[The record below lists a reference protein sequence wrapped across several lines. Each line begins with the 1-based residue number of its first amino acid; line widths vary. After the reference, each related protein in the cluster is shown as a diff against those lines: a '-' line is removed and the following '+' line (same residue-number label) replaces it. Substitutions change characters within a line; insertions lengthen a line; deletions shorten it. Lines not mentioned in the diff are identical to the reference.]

1 MPRIG
6 TTGYV
11 AALAEAGF
19 PVPVL
24 PALRPEVVVVPLAA
38 GVALDHGNAPLVVRN
53 AAARALIPL
62 LDGTRDV
69 SELSSATGLPHAA
82 VNQILGLLAGRS
94 MVQDGPVPADP
105 DVDAVRYVSRGTAA
119 IGAHD
124 RADQSSRVLA
134 DTSVVVLGD
143 AEWAGKVRT
152 GFSDRGLRPREAT
165 SSLTL
170 VCVSAESDHGMIT
183 EPDGDVL
190 PVQWA
195 DGQLVC
201 GPYLEPSSCAECAL
215 AGIADLAPQPR
226 PGPERAG
233 ELVDAVALLTCDVLH
248 TVGRFG
254 HGLGGSLVLR
264 HDVRRWSTT
273 RHDVVA
279 RPLCPRCTVE
289 PLADPPA
296 SLALVTAYEAAVSL
310 PPQRWYAP
318 AVQRSHYEPG
328 NIAAQQRFSRAGQA
342 AVQNNV
348 VREMLRH
355 TAGLRVPF
363 VPGEAPDRF
372 APSPG
377 NLGAVTA
384 YWVGER
390 GSYQYDPLRDELIVL
405 PGQAA
410 IDAVV
415 LTADLTKLYPKYGG
429 KSYRLAWLEAG
440 AAVANLATYA
450 HHAGFGV
457 RVPGQWGDEEWSAII
472 GADGRGELLCAV
484 VLVSGVPDS

>member
-1 MPRIG
+1 
-6 TTGYV
+6 
-11 AALAEAGF
+11 
-19 PVPVL
+19 
-24 PALRPEVVVVPLAA
+24 
-38 GVALDHGNAPLVVRN
+38 
-53 AAARALIPL
+53 
-62 LDGTRDV
+62 
-69 SELSSATGLPHAA
+69 
-82 VNQILGLLAGRS
+82 
-94 MVQDGPVPADP
+94 
-105 DVDAVRYVSRGTAA
+105 
-119 IGAHD
+119 
-124 RADQSSRVLA
+124 
-134 DTSVVVLGD
+134 
-143 AEWAGKVRT
+143 
-152 GFSDRGLRPREAT
+152 
-165 SSLTL
+165 LTL

-226 PGPERAG
+226 LGPGRAD

-279 RPLCPRCTVE
+279 RALCPHCTIE

-410 IDAVV
+410 VDAVV

-429 KSYRLAWLEAG
+429 KSYRLAWLEVG